1 LAGADADDCLATNP
15 IAETRPASQSGAHCP
30 VSSKAAASKPRC
42 SDHVSGARRGE
53 VDVVLE
59 PGVDVPRTSWRSSE
73 QAVTRG
79 AARRLE
85 VVIAAFID
93 DREVSDVYSRD
104 EVGRNRRAEVAD
116 LELDWV
122 QVVYDAM

>member
-1 LAGADADDCLATNP
+1 
-15 IAETRPASQSGAHCP
+15 
-30 VSSKAAASKPRC
+30 
-42 SDHVSGARRGE
+42 
-53 VDVVLE
+53 
-59 PGVDVPRTSWRSSE
+59 VPRTSWRSSE